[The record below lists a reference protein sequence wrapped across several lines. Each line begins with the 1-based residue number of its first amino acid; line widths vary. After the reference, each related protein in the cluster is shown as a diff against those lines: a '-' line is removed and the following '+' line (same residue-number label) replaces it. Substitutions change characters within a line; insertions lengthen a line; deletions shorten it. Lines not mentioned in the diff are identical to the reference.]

1 VTERAGADNPSEA
14 VPGWSPR
21 SLLAQVA
28 RTLGVLL
35 LGAFAV
41 LMLGASRAAD
51 SSAHTLTPT
60 FTVGGVALALLL
72 AARILATPTPEP
84 TRE

>member
-1 VTERAGADNPSEA
+1 
-14 VPGWSPR
+14 
-21 SLLAQVA
+21 
-28 RTLGVLL
+28 
-35 LGAFAV
+35 
-41 LMLGASRAAD
+41 MLGASRAAD